1 MFKKPTVVQYE
12 KDGPEVA
19 LRKMR
24 SASLDVLPV
33 VDKHKKLLGF
43 VWLNDLIELT
53 KNKTQKIDEAIKTE
67 VHSVQKEFT
76 VEDMLPL
83 ISGMRSPLA
92 VVDEKDGKLEGI
104 VSQTSI
110 IIEATKYDKKEI
122 KDLQE
127 QAKEL
132 FKWTK

>member
-1 MFKKPTVVQYE
+1 
-12 KDGPEVA
+12 
-19 LRKMR
+19 
-24 SASLDVLPV
+24 
-33 VDKHKKLLGF
+33 
-43 VWLNDLIELT
+43 
-53 KNKTQKIDEAIKTE
+53 
-67 VHSVQKEFT
+67 
-76 VEDMLPL
+76 MLPL